1 MEHYVQN
8 GGGGFAYPVQLLL
21 QSTDIQNSGIMMGG
35 GGAEKREYKSY
46 ENLGIPI
53 GLIHESKCDLKSWKR
68 ATESIGWLDDIT
80 FDSLFS
86 LISESKVR
94 SNNKSKKN
102 HDSKSRITKK
112 NN

>member
-1 MEHYVQN
+1 MEHYTQN

-21 QSTDIQNSGIMMGG
+21 QSTDIQNSGIMTGG
-35 GGAEKREYKSY
+35 GSEKREYKSY

-53 GLIHESKCDLKSWKR
+53 GLVHEYNSNLKSWKR
-68 ATESIGWLDDIT
+68 ATESIGWLDDTT

-86 LISESKVR
+86 LISESKIK
-94 SNNKSKKN
+94 SNNKSKKK
-102 HDSKSRITKK
+102 HDSKSRVTKK

>member
-1 MEHYVQN
+1 MQN

-21 QSTDIQNSGIMMGG
+21 QSTDIQNSGIMTGG
-35 GGAEKREYKSY
+35 GGGGEKQEYKSY
-46 ENLGIPI
+46 ENFAIPI
-53 GLIHESKCDLKSWKR
+53 GLIHESKCNLKSWKR
-68 ATESIGWLDDIT
+68 ATGSIGWLDDTT

-102 HDSKSRITKK
+102 HGFKSRVTKK